1 MRCQWDLPFVPAN
14 NILLSRMARA
24 TYGLV
29 RRGGFGPFDQLF
41 VQLIRFEQLNRHL
54 YDSDL
59 VGQTGKVGQKVS
71 IF

>member
-1 MRCQWDLPFVPAN
+1 MWLGG
-14 NILLSRMARA
+14 M
-24 TYGLV
+24 G
-29 RRGGFGPFDQLF
+29 GGFGPFDQLF
-41 VQLIRFEQLNRHL
+41 DQLIQFEQLNRHL